1 MKKTILYFLTLLAAG
16 MLAGCLDNF
25 DEYNRNPNETTD
37 DQLNNDN
44 YLVGSKITGMQ
55 NNVVPTE
62 EHLYQFSEIL
72 VGDAHAHYDG
82 STPEW
87 TNRFETGNPPTNW
100 VKAVFVDPITNLYT
114 YYRGIVSRS
123 DNEVILAL
131 ADVLRVA
138 SMHRL
143 TDQFGPIP
151 YTKIAE
157 NGGEELTTA
166 YDDQQA
172 VYTAMFGELD
182 AALAVF
188 EANTGLS
195 SEALADY
202 DMVYYGDIS
211 KWMKFTNSLKLRMA
225 MRLSYI
231 APDVARSKAAEAI
244 AAGVITANADNA
256 EFHPV
261 LNRLAMIWNE
271 WQDHVIGA
279 DILCY
284 MNGYEDP
291 RREKMFTTVDVTETI
306 PDPDTGQPV
315 EITRQ
320 VYQGIRIGV
329 MPASAQAAKTQCS
342 FPLITEQSPVK
353 WMNAAE
359 VAFLMSEY
367 QLRWGTMSEAGALYK
382 KGVALSFEEWGA
394 GKADAY
400 LADATLK
407 PAAYVDPLNGGH
419 GFAAQ
424 STITPVW
431 NDEDTPETAL
441 ERIITQKYIALFPL
455 GNEAWAEYRRTGY
468 PRLMPIPDDCDKS
481 GGTITPKYGARR
493 VPYPAEEYAEN
504 RANVEAAVQMLGGA
518 DNAGTRLWWDCK
530 PLN

>member
-37 DQLNNDN
+37 DELNNDN

-72 VGDAHAHYDG
+72 VGDAHAHYGG

-271 WQDHVIGA
+271 WQDHVVGA
-279 DILCY
+279 DILSY

-291 RREKMFTTVDVTETI
+291 RREKMFTTVAVTETI

-353 WMNAAE
+353 WLCAAE
-359 VAFLMSEY
+359 TAFLMSEY
-367 QLRWGTMSEAGALYK
+367 QLRWGTMSEAGALYE
-382 KGVALSFEEWGA
+382 KGVALSFEECDAQTCGLCRSAQRRTRLRGPKHHHARVERRGYAGDGA
-394 GKADAY
+394 GAHHYAEIHRPVPARQRGVGRIPAHGIPASDAHSGRLRQVGRHDYAPLRRPPRPVPRRGVCREQGQRRSGRADARRRGQCRNPPVVG
-400 LADATLK
+400 L
-407 PAAYVDPLNGGH
+407 
-419 GFAAQ
+419 Q
-424 STITPVW
+424 TIKL
-431 NDEDTPETAL
+431 TAL
-441 ERIITQKYIALFPL
+441 
-455 GNEAWAEYRRTGY
+455 
-468 PRLMPIPDDCDKS
+468 
-481 GGTITPKYGARR
+481 
-493 VPYPAEEYAEN
+493 
-504 RANVEAAVQMLGGA
+504 
-518 DNAGTRLWWDCK
+518 
-530 PLN
+530 